1 MHRGQCTPVVRYL
14 VKYRRI
20 LFKCRDLA
28 VDRDLMEKR
37 LAVHCEWLRQA
48 SLVTLALESFEKTL
62 PNLERMGTFLEA
74 TQ

>member
-1 MHRGQCTPVVRYL
+1 MHPGRPVSGE
-14 VKYRRI
+14 I
-20 LFKCRDLA
+20 QAHPFKCRDLA